1 MSFINSKNLFDFF
14 VSKGAVK
21 QFYKMLAENDN
32 SKQQIYLGSSFS
44 VLHQLPFGNITE
56 FPDNQVPNFKA
67 DIELYWINDQ
77 GETERALGAQLILY
91 PKYPE
96 VRLSGFLKGCRTAPS
111 ENMKPVPKEQRI
123 TNNAKDGRILFFA
136 VTNDRKLY
144 AYLAKKDSAIS
155 KEILAGLQTDDLPV
169 LNEFIIDKNTQS
181 AKEVLLS
188 KLTALVKKDKIASC
202 RMFPDGQVR
211 PYTAVNAGGYTM
223 EASFDIIPNG
233 TAEPDFKGW
242 ELKAFSG
249 STITLMTPEPDKG
262 LYKEIKAKEFAVTY
276 GHKKDGYISYFTGP
290 FRCGEYNENSGLTMI
305 LKGYDNKKKT
315 ITDPSGGIYLVDTKN
330 NAAAVW
336 SFSLLLKHWCK
347 KHAHACYLKY
357 KKEKEGDAVF
367 YKYLSP
373 VLLGEGTYFELFLSA
388 LYDGKIIYDP
398 GISVKKTETGGT
410 KVKARSQFRISV
422 KNLAVLYE
430 SFQSADV

>member
-14 VSKGAVK
+14 ASKGAVK

-32 SKQQIYLGSSFS
+32 SKQQIYLGGSFS

-67 DIELYWINDQ
+67 DIELYWVNDQ
-77 GETERALGAQLILY
+77 GETERAGGAQLILY

-111 ENMKPVPKEQRI
+111 ENMKPVPKEQRKA
-123 TNNAKDGRILFFA
+123 NNAKDGRILFFA

-144 AYLAKKDSAIS
+144 AYLAKKDSTLS
-155 KEILAGLQTDDLPV
+155 KEILSGLQTDTLPV
-169 LNEFIIDKNTQS
+169 LNEFFIDQNTQS
-181 AKEVLLS
+181 AKDMLLS
-188 KLTALVKKDKIASC
+188 NLAALVRKDRITSC
-202 RMFPDGQVR
+202 RMFQDGHIR

-223 EASFDIIPNG
+223 EAFFGIIPNG

-242 ELKAFSG
+242 ELKAYSG
-249 STITLMTPEPDKG
+249 SAITLMTPEPDKG

-373 VLLGEGTYFELFLSA
+373 VLLGEGTNFELFLSA

-398 GISVKKTETGGT
+398 GISVKITETGRA
-410 KVKARSQFRISV
+410 KLKARSQFRISV
-422 KNLAVLYE
+422 KNLSVLYE
-430 SFQSADV
+430 SFQSLEV